1 MNFDNKQL
9 FIDKKIDDIIYTV
22 NVRGIEERK
31 ITKIE
36 AVSDSDLLVC
46 VGKYYSSNSF
56 KADRNSSVAKACS
69 AIYYSDIDEAKS
81 ALYELRNKYLKDLRD
96 NMIRSIREY
105 EKMSSILRVYSDVN
119 YTYDEWEQ
127 LKKGDD
133 K

>member
-1 MNFDNKQL
+1 MKQ
-9 FIDKKIDDIIYTV
+9 
-22 NVRGIEERK
+22 IE
-31 ITKIE
+31 
-36 AVSDSDLLVC
+36 
-46 VGKYYSSNSF
+46 
-56 KADRNSSVAKACS
+56 SSVAKAGS
-69 AIYYSDIDEAKS
+69 TIYYSDIDEAKS